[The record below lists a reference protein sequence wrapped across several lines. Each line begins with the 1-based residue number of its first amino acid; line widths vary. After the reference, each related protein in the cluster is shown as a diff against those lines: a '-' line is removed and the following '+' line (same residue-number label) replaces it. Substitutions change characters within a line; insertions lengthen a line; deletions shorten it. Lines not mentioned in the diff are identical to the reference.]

1 MSYIF
6 VGGSQRSGTT
16 LLAASL
22 CSGTETNPYFGES
35 GSFRM
40 LLESRHFL
48 LQSME
53 DEVVTHF
60 GDQQTMDTYFQTC
73 LHSFLDH
80 VLKTHAP
87 ATSLVLKEPHMTMFF
102 PSLWKLIPEAKFVII
117 VRDPRDIVAS
127 MLDVGKKMAEG
138 GSDHLFNSG
147 NIEEIAKSLA
157 QFYGPAYK
165 EATQNKTF
173 AKAICWI
180 KYEDLVRD
188 PDTTIDKLRAF
199 TGLELAGFNAA
210 NPTDRSTL
218 DKAESIDRLRPWT
231 TEKMAPG
238 KRISAD
244 SIGRYANIL
253 TDEQIKTVEQT
264 VPQLM
269 KLFGYLETSEDQ
281 A

>member
-22 CSGTETNPYFGES
+22 CSGAETNPYFGES

-40 LLESRHFL
+40 LLESRHVL
-48 LQSME
+48 TQSME
-53 DEVVTHF
+53 DEISAHF
-60 GDQQTMDTYFQTC
+60 GDQQAMDDYFQDC
-73 LHSFLDH
+73 LRSFLNR

-102 PSLWKLIPEAKFVII
+102 PSLWQLIPESKFVII
-117 VRDPRDIVAS
+117 MRDPRDIVAS
-127 MLDVGKKMAEG
+127 MLDVGKKLADG

-147 NIEEIAKSLA
+147 NIEDISKSLA

-165 EATQNKTF
+165 EATQNEAF

-180 KYEDLVRD
+180 KYEDLVRE
-188 PDTTIDKLRAF
+188 PETTMDKLRAF
-199 TGLELAGFNAA
+199 TGLKLEDFDAA
-210 NPTDRSTL
+210 RPTDRSSL
-218 DKAESIDRLRPWT
+218 GNAEGADRLRPWT

-238 KRISAD
+238 KSISTD
-244 SIGRYANIL
+244 SVGRYRSIL
-253 TDEQIKTVEQT
+253 TEEQTKTVEQT

-269 KLFGYLETSEDQ
+269 KLFGYSN
-281 A
+281 